1 VTHSMC
7 GLRWC
12 ARADVIFDVPGRH
25 VLDVEDDRDGRL
37 IVTVESDQVET
48 GCPSCGVLRPAT
60 AAAPGCCTMRPVWA
74 GSRWCGG

>member
-1 VTHSMC
+1 MTHSMC
-7 GLRWC
+7 GLRRC

-48 GCPSCGVLRPAT
+48 GCRPA
-60 AAAPGCCTMRPVWA
+60 G
-74 GSRWCGG
+74 